1 MLYLYGE
8 SLEEMVS
15 PLKEHMGVYVC
26 NQSGCPFLSLS
37 LSPTNKASLLFLL
50 SCVCCNVKQYF
61 TNYDLTIFDSY
72 WK

>member
-37 LSPTNKASLLFLL
+37 LSHQQGLLAVFTLV
-50 SCVCCNVKQYF
+50 CV
-61 TNYDLTIFDSY
+61 L
-72 WK
+72 